1 VLSAAAA
8 VVHLSVARLHFDEFW
23 LFGVLFVVSGVL
35 QLGWAALIW
44 FRSGDARLLL
54 AGVVLQLGIVAV
66 WVASRTVGLPYG
78 PEPWNPESIG
88 PLDAVCTFDEILIA
102 VLAGVSVWAAHRR
115 RLLVDGVEA
124 VALIATASTWCMLA
138 AGAGHGH

>member
-124 VALIATASTWCMLA
+124 VALIATASTWFMLA